1 MSIVSWLTGGNDRHA
16 VDEEEFEHLRMAN
29 AALSQQLAQ
38 ANDEASALR
47 SHVEQAR
54 VIIEQHNN
62 ASSSSSASPES
73 EAIEAHIESLQ
84 RAHAEVVAQYDAEHR
99 ERLKIETELNDAQLA
114 LQKAQTEAQHAKN
127 ANAVLEQRVDL
138 SSKSAEEA
146 SENALKIESAKD
158 AEIVS
163 DERQIGD
170 LVSRL
175 NEMKMEQMALKREL
189 ATCSTTTQEAHG
201 NLKSIHGFSMD
212 VVGELKGKKV

>member
-1 MSIVSWLTGGNDRHA
+1 MSIVNWLTGGNDRHV

-38 ANDEASALR
+38 ANEEASALR

-62 ASSSSSASPES
+62 APSSSASPES
-73 EAIEAHIESLQ
+73 EASEAHIESLQ

-99 ERLKIETELNDAQLA
+99 ERLKTETELNDAQLA

-170 LVSRL
+170 LVSKL